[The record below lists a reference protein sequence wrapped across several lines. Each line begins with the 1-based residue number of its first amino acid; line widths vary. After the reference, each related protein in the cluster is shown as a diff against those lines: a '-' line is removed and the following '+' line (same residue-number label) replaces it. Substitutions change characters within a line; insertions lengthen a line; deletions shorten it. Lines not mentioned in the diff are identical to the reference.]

1 MARGQLDKHDLK
13 WRDIEQ
19 YLIPLGYDM
28 VWEPAI
34 RTDITGSR
42 RYAIRKQP
50 SVGVWY
56 PMTTIGVYDDEDTAM
71 AMAKLIISNGRD

>member
-13 WRDIEQ
+13 WRDIEMR
-19 YLIPLGYDM
+19 LIPLGYDM
-28 VWEPAI
+28 VWDHSI
-34 RTDITGSR
+34 NTDSR

-56 PMTTIGVYDDEDTAM
+56 PMTTIGIYDDEDTAM

>member
-13 WRDIEQ
+13 WRDIEV

-28 VWEPAI
+28 VWEHNI
-34 RTDITGSR
+34 NTDSR

-56 PMTTIGVYDDEDTAM
+56 PMTTIGIYDDEDTAM
-71 AMAKLIISNGRD
+71 AMAKLIISNGRG